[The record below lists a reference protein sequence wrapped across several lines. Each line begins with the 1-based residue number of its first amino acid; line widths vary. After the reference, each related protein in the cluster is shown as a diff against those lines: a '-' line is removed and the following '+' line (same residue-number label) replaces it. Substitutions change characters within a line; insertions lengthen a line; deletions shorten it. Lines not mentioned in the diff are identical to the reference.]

1 MFANPSVLSF
11 SVFPNVT
18 SLITNSPSN
27 NPFRNVIKHSLVS
40 SLPKIRLKAQSTRGI
55 YISCHTIN
63 NFMGHSRNIAFLP
76 QIYDFILK
84 PPRIFE
90 DYLYYGNYNFS
101 YYSFFL
107 RGYKGLK
114 VVTICYY
121 KYLYINI
128 YNYIFIYTFLYLHF
142 KSVILGQNKTVITE
156 IVICNRFF
164 SGIEMHT
171 FIAPKTMTIS
181 SQSYEL

>member
-1 MFANPSVLSF
+1 MF
-11 SVFPNVT
+11 
-18 SLITNSPSN
+18 
-27 NPFRNVIKHSLVS
+27 
-40 SLPKIRLKAQSTRGI
+40 
-55 YISCHTIN
+55 
-63 NFMGHSRNIAFLP
+63 
-76 QIYDFILK
+76 LK

-107 RGYKGLK
+107 RGYKGFK

-164 SGIEMHT
+164 SGIKMHT

>member
-1 MFANPSVLSF
+1 MF
-11 SVFPNVT
+11 
-18 SLITNSPSN
+18 
-27 NPFRNVIKHSLVS
+27 
-40 SLPKIRLKAQSTRGI
+40 LKQ
-55 YISCHTIN
+55 
-63 NFMGHSRNIAFLP
+63 
-76 QIYDFILK
+76 
-84 PPRIFE
+84 PRIFE

-101 YYSFFL
+101 YYSFIPE
-107 RGYKGLK
+107 GYMGLEGSNN
-114 VVTICYY
+114 
-121 KYLYINI
+121 LLLL
-128 YNYIFIYTFLYLHF
+128 IFIYTFLYLHF

>member
-1 MFANPSVLSF
+1 MLYNYLCERSMPWARSFCPLPLLYPSASDF
-11 SVFPNVT
+11 QFP
-18 SLITNSPSN
+18 SAGDRW
-27 NPFRNVIKHSLVS
+27 FR
-40 SLPKIRLKAQSTRGI
+40 ACGA
-55 YISCHTIN
+55 Y
-63 NFMGHSRNIAFLP
+63 MRN
-76 QIYDFILK
+76 
-84 PPRIFE
+84 
-90 DYLYYGNYNFS
+90 LYYGNYNFS

-181 SQSYEL
+181 S

>member
-1 MFANPSVLSF
+1 MLYYYLCERSMPWARSFCPLPLLYPSASDF
-11 SVFPNVT
+11 QFP
-18 SLITNSPSN
+18 SAGDRW
-27 NPFRNVIKHSLVS
+27 FR
-40 SLPKIRLKAQSTRGI
+40 ACGA
-55 YISCHTIN
+55 Y
-63 NFMGHSRNIAFLP
+63 MRN
-76 QIYDFILK
+76 
-84 PPRIFE
+84 
-90 DYLYYGNYNFS
+90 LYYGNYNFS

-107 RGYKGLK
+107 RGIWGLK

>member
-1 MFANPSVLSF
+1 MYLSF
-11 SVFPNVT
+11 FV
-18 SLITNSPSN
+18 ITEVSHVVQVRAEGPKAPGASALSGRVEQNL
-27 NPFRNVIKHSLVS
+27 RNLS
-40 SLPKIRLKAQSTRGI
+40 
-55 YISCHTIN
+55 
-63 NFMGHSRNIAFLP
+63 
-76 QIYDFILK
+76 
-84 PPRIFE
+84 
-90 DYLYYGNYNFS
+90 YLYYGNYNFS

-128 YNYIFIYTFLYLHF
+128 YDYIFIYTFLYLHF
-142 KSVILGQNKTVITE
+142 KSVRLGQNKTVITE

>member
-1 MFANPSVLSF
+1 
-11 SVFPNVT
+11 
-18 SLITNSPSN
+18 
-27 NPFRNVIKHSLVS
+27 
-40 SLPKIRLKAQSTRGI
+40 
-55 YISCHTIN
+55 
-63 NFMGHSRNIAFLP
+63 MGHSRNIAFRP

-128 YNYIFIYTFLYLHF
+128 YIYYIFIYTFLYLHF
-142 KSVILGQNKTVITE
+142 KSVRLGQNKTVITE

>member
-1 MFANPSVLSF
+1 MYLPINYQFRFCKSAAKINFYFETCKKIGEKFRKSCWQGE
-11 SVFPNVT
+11 NVYKCAK
-18 SLITNSPSN
+18 N
-27 NPFRNVIKHSLVS
+27 KKDEMVS
-40 SLPKIRLKAQSTRGI
+40 
-55 YISCHTIN
+55 
-63 NFMGHSRNIAFLP
+63 
-76 QIYDFILK
+76 D
-84 PPRIFE
+84 
-90 DYLYYGNYNFS
+90 YNFS

-164 SGIEMHT
+164 SGIEKHT
-171 FIAPKTMTIS
+171 LIAPKTMPIS

>member
-1 MFANPSVLSF
+1 MLYYYLCERSMPWARSFCPLPLLYPSASDF
-11 SVFPNVT
+11 QFP
-18 SLITNSPSN
+18 SAGDRW
-27 NPFRNVIKHSLVS
+27 FRACGV
-40 SLPKIRLKAQSTRGI
+40 
-55 YISCHTIN
+55 Y
-63 NFMGHSRNIAFLP
+63 MRN
-76 QIYDFILK
+76 
-84 PPRIFE
+84 
-90 DYLYYGNYNFS
+90 LYYGNYNFS

-181 SQSYEL
+181 SQSYELWPAKRWVIFFNIKL

>member
-1 MFANPSVLSF
+1 MFISARKYKKDEMVSDYSDSFVSSRHRIKRKELWRNLSF
-11 SVFPNVT
+11 KVS
-18 SLITNSPSN
+18 INSN
-27 NPFRNVIKHSLVS
+27 AAQKGTKCF
-40 SLPKIRLKAQSTRGI
+40 LKQ
-55 YISCHTIN
+55 
-63 NFMGHSRNIAFLP
+63 
-76 QIYDFILK
+76 
-84 PPRIFE
+84 PRIFE

-107 RGYKGLK
+107 RGYKGFK

-156 IVICNRFF
+156 IVICNRFLAVSRCILSLPLKLWLSHHKAMSYDPQNDELF
-164 SGIEMHT
+164 SLT
-171 FIAPKTMTIS
+171 
-181 SQSYEL
+181 

>member
-1 MFANPSVLSF
+1 MIVL
-11 SVFPNVT
+11 
-18 SLITNSPSN
+18 L
-27 NPFRNVIKHSLVS
+27 VIASLVAPNLLLYHS
-40 SLPKIRLKAQSTRGI
+40 TLRLFQGSIHLDKRV
-55 YISCHTIN
+55 YRP
-63 NFMGHSRNIAFLP
+63 FF
-76 QIYDFILK
+76 
-84 PPRIFE
+84 
-90 DYLYYGNYNFS
+90 LYYGNYNFS

>member
-1 MFANPSVLSF
+1 MFISA
-11 SVFPNVT
+11 
-18 SLITNSPSN
+18 
-27 NPFRNVIKHSLVS
+27 RKYKKDEMVS
-40 SLPKIRLKAQSTRGI
+40 
-55 YISCHTIN
+55 
-63 NFMGHSRNIAFLP
+63 
-76 QIYDFILK
+76 D
-84 PPRIFE
+84 
-90 DYLYYGNYNFS
+90 YNFS

-128 YNYIFIYTFLYLHF
+128 YIYYIFIYTFLNLHF

>member
-1 MFANPSVLSF
+1 MF
-11 SVFPNVT
+11 
-18 SLITNSPSN
+18 
-27 NPFRNVIKHSLVS
+27 
-40 SLPKIRLKAQSTRGI
+40 LKQ
-55 YISCHTIN
+55 
-63 NFMGHSRNIAFLP
+63 
-76 QIYDFILK
+76 
-84 PPRIFE
+84 PRIFE

-142 KSVILGQNKTVITE
+142 KSVIFGQNKTVITE

-171 FIAPKTMTIS
+171 FIAPKLWLSHHKAMSYDPQNDELFSLTQYDGNVNGIS
-181 SQSYEL
+181 HNSARWFLVV

>member
-1 MFANPSVLSF
+1 MF
-11 SVFPNVT
+11 
-18 SLITNSPSN
+18 
-27 NPFRNVIKHSLVS
+27 
-40 SLPKIRLKAQSTRGI
+40 LKQ
-55 YISCHTIN
+55 
-63 NFMGHSRNIAFLP
+63 
-76 QIYDFILK
+76 
-84 PPRIFE
+84 PRIFE
-90 DYLYYGNYNFS
+90 DYLYTVITIS
-101 YYSFFL
+101 VITVFFL

-142 KSVILGQNKTVITE
+142 KSVRLGQNKTVITE

>member
-1 MFANPSVLSF
+1 MF
-11 SVFPNVT
+11 
-18 SLITNSPSN
+18 
-27 NPFRNVIKHSLVS
+27 
-40 SLPKIRLKAQSTRGI
+40 LKQ
-55 YISCHTIN
+55 
-63 NFMGHSRNIAFLP
+63 
-76 QIYDFILK
+76 
-84 PPRIFE
+84 PRIFE

-101 YYSFFL
+101 YYSFSL

>member
-1 MFANPSVLSF
+1 MAEGILANALMF
-11 SVFPNVT
+11 
-18 SLITNSPSN
+18 
-27 NPFRNVIKHSLVS
+27 
-40 SLPKIRLKAQSTRGI
+40 LKQ
-55 YISCHTIN
+55 
-63 NFMGHSRNIAFLP
+63 
-76 QIYDFILK
+76 
-84 PPRIFE
+84 PRIFE

-128 YNYIFIYTFLYLHF
+128 YNYIFIYTFLYLHI

-164 SGIEMHT
+164 SGIKMHT

>member
-1 MFANPSVLSF
+1 M
-11 SVFPNVT
+11 
-18 SLITNSPSN
+18 SLIRI
-27 NPFRNVIKHSLVS
+27 PF
-40 SLPKIRLKAQSTRGI
+40 KASFTSKTFCIMFIQQSTQYLGEH
-55 YISCHTIN
+55 YSVHISPMSSIKASSGCLSNAAHKGTKC
-63 NFMGHSRNIAFLP
+63 FLK
-76 QIYDFILK
+76 Q
-84 PPRIFE
+84 PRIFE

-128 YNYIFIYTFLYLHF
+128 YIYYIFIYTFLYLHF